1 MTTSL
6 DAGTATGGQPPA
18 IGQRRVLVI
27 IGALLLGM
35 LLAALDQTIVATA
48 LPTIAGDLHGLSHL
62 SWVVTAYLLASTVST
77 PLWGKLGDMYGRK
90 RFFQAAI
97 VIFLVGS
104 ALSGFAHSMIEL
116 IAFRAVQ
123 GLGGGGL
130 IVGAQ
135 TIVGDVVSP
144 RQRGRYQG
152 IFGAT
157 FGVASVLG
165 PLIGG
170 FFVDNLSWRWVF
182 YINLPIGAVAL
193 VVTAAV
199 LPGRL
204 GKARH
209 VIDYAGTVLIGAAA
223 TCLVLLTSLGGTT
236 FAWGSFPIILFGV
249 LAVIFTAGFIVAERR
264 AAEPVLP
271 LHLFTNRVFTSTSVI
286 GFAVGF
292 AMFGAL
298 AYLPQYMQVVRG
310 VSPTVSGLRLVPMM
324 VGLLITSIGS
334 GQLVSRWGRYKI
346 FPVVGTAVMT
356 VGLYLLSRM
365 GTTTSFWLVSLYLLI
380 LGAGIGAS
388 IQVLVIAVQNA
399 VDYKDLGAG
408 TSGATFFR
416 SIGGSFGTAI
426 FGAIFSNVL
435 AGDLARAL
443 HGVALPHGISASS
456 GASPAVL
463 DHLPAAIRAGYI
475 NGYAQALHTVFLY
488 ATPVGALAF
497 CLTFLLKEVPL
508 RDTTRAVDPAD
519 TTAPTAVPCT
529 RDSAQEME
537 RALETLLGRENRAR
551 VYRGLAAAADVSVS
565 PRAAWLLYR
574 IRDSGPIT
582 EAALAQLLGIT
593 STNLDQRMAELVAAG
608 YITVGGPVGLA
619 GQVSAHDD
627 ARDRAHDDARDSGLD
642 SGHDGA
648 RDSASVALTPAG
660 EQAAGRLEEA
670 REAGIERLAA
680 GWQPDQNPELR
691 QLVARITRKLA
702 ATDSLPEPETAAA
715 SGTAQK

>member
-1 MTTSL
+1 MTTSPN
-6 DAGTATGGQPPA
+6 AGTAPDGQPQA
-18 IGQRRVLVI
+18 IEQRRVLVI

-90 RFFQAAI
+90 TFFQAAI
-97 VIFLVGS
+97 VIFLIGS
-104 ALSGFAHSMIEL
+104 ALSGFSASIVEL

-144 RQRGRYQG
+144 RERGRYQG

-199 LPGRL
+199 LPSRL
-204 GKARH
+204 STARH
-209 VIDYAGTVLIGAAA
+209 VIDYAGTALIGAAA

-236 FAWGSFPIILFGV
+236 FAWGSFPIILLGV
-249 LAVIFTAGFIVAERR
+249 LAVVSLAGFVVVERR

-271 LHLFTNRVFTSTSVI
+271 LHLFANRVFSSASAVGFVI
-286 GFAVGF
+286 GF

-310 VSPTVSGLRLVPMM
+310 TSPTASGLRLLPMM
-324 VGLLITSIGS
+324 AGLLITSIGT
-334 GQLVSRWGRYKI
+334 GQMVSKWGRYKI

-365 GTTTSFWLVSLYLLI
+365 GVATSFWLVSLYLFV
-380 LGAGIGAS
+380 LGVGIGS
-388 IQVLVIAVQNA
+388 SMQVLVLAVQNA
-399 VDYKDLGAG
+399 VDYSDLGAA

-426 FGAIFSNVL
+426 FGAVFANAL
-435 AGDLARAL
+435 PGDLTRAL
-443 HGVALPHGISASS
+443 HGAALPAGITAST

-463 DHLPAAIRAGYI
+463 DKLPAAIRTGFI
-475 NGYAQALHTVFLY
+475 SGYAEALHTVFLY
-488 ATPVGALAF
+488 AAPVGALAF
-497 CLTFLLKEVPL
+497 GLTFLLKEVPL
-508 RDTTRAVDPAD
+508 RDTARAVDRAD
-519 TTAPTAVPCT
+519 STAPTAIPAV
-529 RDSAQEME
+529 RGSEQEME
-537 RALETLLGRENRAR
+537 RALLTLLGREHRAE
-551 VYRGLAAAADVSVS
+551 VYRRLAAAAGVRVS
-565 PRAAWLLYR
+565 PRGSWLLYR
-574 IRDSGPIT
+574 VADNAPIT
-582 EAALAQLLGIT
+582 EAALAGLLGIT
-593 STNLDQRMAELVAAG
+593 VADLQERMTELVTAG
-608 YITVGGPVGLA
+608 YVTVTSATSTVGG
-619 GQVSAHDD
+619 DD
-627 ARDRAHDDARDSGLD
+627 ARVG
-642 SGHDGA
+642 
-648 RDSASVALTPAG
+648 ASVALTPAG
-660 EQAAGRLEEA
+660 QEAAARLDEA
-670 REAGIERLAA
+670 REAGIDRLMTGWEPER
-680 GWQPDQNPELR
+680 NPELR
-691 QLVARITRKLA
+691 QLLGRITRTLVATDNPPQHEMATA
-702 ATDSLPEPETAAA
+702 ATSATPEH
-715 SGTAQK
+715 